1 MEVNTNTTSALTD
14 EQREIVRAPL
24 VPGGTSL
31 VTARAGAGK
40 TTTLEAL
47 CRANPDKRF
56 LYLAFN
62 KATALEATQ
71 RFPSNCDAK
80 TTHAFS
86 YRYEGYKFKDKGGF
100 YDLNLGDVRSVT
112 GDIYSFKQ
120 AYWLRESLKAFHR
133 SGESQVE
140 ARHLRGLPIGSE
152 HIYTIQTLWGMTCD
166 PTSALKQSHAGYLKL
181 FIDNVCRGAYRRDP
195 FAPYAVILLDE
206 AHDTD
211 PVVERLFRYL
221 ASQGRH
227 SLILVGDPHQAIY
240 AWRGATN
247 AMQNFKGLRRV
258 RTFALSGSFR
268 FGEEIAQTANEVL
281 DLSTKLERGPDVAG
295 LGGTKSKGDH
305 AIIARTNRALLQEAL
320 SLVEK
325 GKVARLHMAATSAA
339 KGWSP
344 EEPYNFNLFRSVYQL
359 SRGIREKG
367 MHPRVCQFEDFAE
380 LVDYLDEARDD
391 AGDSLDVELS
401 GAVAFVS
408 EHGYEVPQILSRIS
422 AACTSPQDADI
433 TLSTAHRAKGLEWD
447 TVRLLDDF
455 EILKDTAI
463 DCDSDDVP
471 DDEPFDQEEVNLLYV
486 AVTRG
491 RRRVTAADGS
501 MLNIPAPRGA
511 NWITEADFAADEGE
525 YQCDNCCCDIRY
537 LYLNARGRVNL
548 DEVEANH
555 PYDSNEPRLCAEC
568 SEDIPTQGDR

>member
-1 MEVNTNTTSALTD
+1 MVTDTTTELTD
-14 EQREIVRAPL
+14 EQRAIVQTPL
-24 VPGGTSL
+24 IPGRTLL
-31 VTARAGAGK
+31 VLARAGAGK

-62 KATALEATQ
+62 KATAVEATQ

-86 YRYEGYKFKDKGGF
+86 YRYEGYKFRGKGGF
-100 YDLNLGDVRSVT
+100 YDLNLGDICSAT
-112 GDIYSFKQ
+112 EDSYSFKE

-133 SGESQVE
+133 SGEQQVE
-140 ARHLRGLPIGSE
+140 AKHLRGLPMGAE
-152 HIYTIQTLWGMTCD
+152 HIYAIQTLWDMTCD
-166 PTSALKQSHAGYLKL
+166 PASTLKQSHAGYLKL
-181 FIDNVCRGAYRRDP
+181 FIDNICRNAYRKNP
-195 FAPYAVILLDE
+195 FAPYAAILLDE

-211 PVVERLFRYL
+211 PAVERLFRYL

-247 AMQNFKGLRRV
+247 AMENFKGLHGV
-258 RTFALSGSFR
+258 HTFTLSGSFR
-268 FGEEIAQTANEVL
+268 FGNEIAVTANEVL
-281 DLSTKLERGPDVAG
+281 DLSTKLDRGPDVAG

-305 AIIARTNRALLQEAL
+305 AILSRTNRALLQEAL
-320 SLVEK
+320 SLVER
-325 GKVARLHMAATSAA
+325 GMRLHMAATTSE

-344 EEPYNFNLFRSVYQL
+344 EELYNFNLFRSVDQL

-380 LVDYLDEARDD
+380 LVDYLAEARDD
-391 AGDSLDVELS
+391 AGDSLDAELS

-408 EHGYEVPQILSRIS
+408 EHGCEVPKVLAQIS
-422 AACTSPQDADI
+422 AACTSPQGASI
-433 TLSTAHRAKGLEWD
+433 TVSTAHRAKGLEWD

-455 EILKDTAI
+455 EILKDTTT

-491 RRRVTAADGS
+491 RQKVTAADGS
-501 MLNIPAPRGA
+501 ELEIPAPRGP
-511 NWITEADFAADEGE
+511 NWITEADFGADESE
-525 YQCDNCCCDIRY
+525 YRCEECGGDIRY
-537 LYLNARGRVNL
+537 WHLNARGWVDLNR
-548 DEVEANH
+548 VEA
-555 PYDSNEPRLCAEC
+555 DLSSGESCLCRDC
-568 SEDIPTQGDR
+568 SGVT